1 MTGKFKRYLRKEIVN
16 GKSQLPEELLF
27 LSDSKYF
34 AIAEQRVQGKRE
46 WYVEII
52 AASLK
57 SLLSAKTKLNAA
69 RLSCRK
75 LTGEINRLEDEAFCR
90 ENELLQAKYNNEILR
105 EQIQTAKMAIA
116 KKVIDGER
124 WEAEMSNKN
133 AEIRNLKDELDL
145 LAGEIEPLRQANAQ
159 LMKNSENDMYIPQQ
173 KGPKNFFAEME
184 ERGVPLTGPAI
195 QGGGGGSA
203 KR

>member
-1 MTGKFKRYLRKEIVN
+1 MTGKFKRYLRREIIN
-16 GKSQLPEELLF
+16 GKSDLPEELLF
-27 LSDSKYF
+27 LSDANYF

-52 AASLK
+52 ATSLK
-57 SLLSAKTKLNAA
+57 TLLSAKTKLNAA
-69 RLSCRK
+69 RLNSRK
-75 LTGEINRLEDEAFCR
+75 LKSEIQRLEDEALNR
-90 ENELLQAKYNNEILR
+90 ENELLQAKSKNESLR
-105 EQIQTAKMAIA
+105 RQIDTAKMAIVEEVVDSE
-116 KKVIDGER
+116 K
-124 WEAEMSNKN
+124 WEAEISNKN
-133 AEIRNLKDELDL
+133 AEIRNLKDELAL
-145 LAGEIEPLRQANAQ
+145 LTGEIEPLRQANEQ
-159 LMKNSENDMYIPQQ
+159 LMKNSESDRYSPPQ